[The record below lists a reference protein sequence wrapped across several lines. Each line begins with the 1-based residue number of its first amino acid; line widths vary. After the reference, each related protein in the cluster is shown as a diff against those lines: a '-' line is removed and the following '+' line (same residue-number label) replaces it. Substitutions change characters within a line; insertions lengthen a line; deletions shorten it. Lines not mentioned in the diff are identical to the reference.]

1 MMIGRKTQRL
11 NRDQLASIHK
21 ILIIQQKPFGDI
33 LLNTGY
39 LPELRRHF
47 PKARIDYLIQR
58 PYITIL
64 KNNPHLDNLIIM
76 EKPPGR
82 GPRYYYAQLKAAITV
97 RKGSYDLIID
107 QLRGTSSARVIMLS
121 GAPYRLGWIKKRW
134 NFLYNIQI
142 PKAEIRYKSYYKFD
156 LLAPLGIKT
165 KDHGLEYKIEKS
177 SLAMI
182 ENWLDVVGLE
192 SGKFIVLSPGTPV
205 KGKQWYLDGY
215 VQLADRIASQTDF
228 SVVLLWGPHEKKDAE
243 YVQAQMKNRS
253 ILAPPTS
260 FNEAGALLR
269 SARLLVTND
278 GGINHLAVSQKTPSI
293 SIFGP
298 LSNPLKWCAWH
309 RKEYLYLNDWEFKD
323 RRDNSFNITPDQVF
337 EKVQELLTT
346 LVCVDNSSNKKFAVR
361 NWTETH
367 AKS

>member
-1 MMIGRKTQRL
+1 MTSNKIQKL

-39 LPELRRHF
+39 LPELRRQF
-47 PKARIDYLIQR
+47 PKAQIDYLIQR

-64 KNNPHLDNLIIM
+64 EDNPHLDNLVIM

-82 GPRYYYAQLKAAITV
+82 GPRYYYAQLKAAFAV
-97 RKGSYDLIID
+97 RKVRYDLIID
-107 QLRGTSSARVIMLS
+107 QLRGTSSARIIILS

-165 KDHGLEYKIEKS
+165 NDHGLEYKIKKS
-177 SLAMI
+177 SLEMI
-182 ENWLDVVGLE
+182 ENWLDLVGLE

-205 KGKQWYLDGY
+205 KGKQWHLDGY
-215 VQLADRIASQTDF
+215 VQLADRIASLADF
-228 SVVLLWGPHEKKDAE
+228 SVVLLWGPREKKDVE
-243 YVQAQMKNRS
+243 YIHARMKNRS

-269 SARLLVTND
+269 SAKLLVTND
-278 GGINHLAVSQKTPSI
+278 GGINHLAVSQKTPAV

-298 LSNPLKWCAWH
+298 LSSPLKWCAWH
-309 RKEYLYLNDWEFKD
+309 RKEYLYLKDWNFKNRNDQT
-323 RRDNSFNITPDQVF
+323 FNITSDQVF
-337 EKVQELLTT
+337 EKVQKLLNT
-346 LVCVDNSSNKKFAVR
+346 
-361 NWTETH
+361 
-367 AKS
+367 